1 VNFGAGTIG
10 ELKER
15 MREKE
20 FLAHVSKKLKTKVLK
35 YCSGKSGFIQK
46 VAVCGGSGS
55 ELLNSALGSGADAF
69 VTADLKYHAYHEA
82 AGNIL
87 MIDAGHYETE
97 IIGLNS
103 VSRNIRK
110 FIGGRSDIKILKYTG
125 STNPVKFYKQ

>member
-1 VNFGAGTIG
+1 
-10 ELKER
+10 
-15 MREKE
+15 
-20 FLAHVSKKLKTKVLK
+20 
-35 YCSGKSGFIQK
+35 

-55 ELLNSALGSGADAF
+55 ELLKSAIGSGADAF

-97 IIGLNS
+97 IVGLDS
-103 VSRNIRK
+103 VSRNIKK
-110 FIGGRSDIKILKYTG
+110 FIGGKSNIKILKYTG